1 MFFSGFQKLKLCV
14 NFLISRDFF
23 GIHVYKV
30 DIAIAYLVYQVRKR
44 VRSTETGKVRVRIDS
59 QKVSSETVRVR
70 VKLENMVRRRNRY
83 GLKSKIRV
91 RKRYSD
97 KD

>member
-1 MFFSGFQKLKLCV
+1 MIFSGFQKQKLCV
-14 NFLISRDFF
+14 KFLISRDFF

-30 DIAIAYLVYQVRKR
+30 NIAIAYLVYQVRKR

-70 VKLENMVRRRNRY
+70 VKFENMVRIRNGY
-83 GLKSKIRV
+83 GLKSKPE
-91 RKRYSD
+91 YGNGTD
-97 KD
+97 TD